1 MPLDVQGNFARAA
14 TQGRNGSGVIF
25 VFSAGNARNLGADVN
40 SDGFVNT
47 RFSIAVGAVGKD
59 RKHASYSSTGAA
71 VFVTAPGGDYDS
83 VSGNI
88 VAKPGGGCHDISG
101 KFASHAS
108 LIFLPARIKRESD
121 FPEN

>member
-1 MPLDVQGNFARAA
+1 LPLDVQGSFARAA
-14 TQGRNGSGVIF
+14 TQGRNGTGVIF
-25 VFSAGNARNLGADVN
+25 VFSAGNARNLGVDVN

-47 RFSIAVGAVGKD
+47 RFTIAVGAVGKD

-101 KFASHAS
+101 KFIAFHA
-108 LIFLPARIKRESD
+108 LV
-121 FPEN
+121 